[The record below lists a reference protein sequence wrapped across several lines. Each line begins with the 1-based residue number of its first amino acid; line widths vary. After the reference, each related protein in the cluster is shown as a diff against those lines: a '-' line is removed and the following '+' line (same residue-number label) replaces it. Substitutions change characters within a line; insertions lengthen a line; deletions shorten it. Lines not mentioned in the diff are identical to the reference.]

1 MQVAESFER
10 TVRTLDL
17 IHSGHVPA
25 GDPTDT
31 EDVLAMLVL
40 TADPAA
46 LQDLRNRVLAPLG
59 ALTTG
64 ARARLIETLRAW
76 TKHQGRR
83 DNMAA
88 ALFLHPQTIRY
99 RMGQLR
105 QAYGDRL
112 DDAQWTLECTIA
124 LAGDAPVL

>member
-1 MQVAESFER
+1 MQVAESFGR

-17 IHSGHVPA
+17 IHSGHVVA

-40 TADPAA
+40 SADPAA
-46 LQDLRNRVLAPLG
+46 LQDLRDRVLAPLND
-59 ALTTG
+59 LTPG
-64 ARARLIETLRAW
+64 ARVRLTETLRAW

-83 DNMAA
+83 DSMAG

-112 DDAQWTLECTIA
+112 DDAQWTVETTIA
-124 LAGDAPVL
+124 LAGDAQ